1 MFFIFFKREGNQI
14 IFSGPG
20 KEKVKTKQ
28 NKNTMTTSEY
38 LCFVILENNSQES
51 RRMMIKMR
59 NIENGKRE
67 RNERARYR
75 LAGGAA
81 ITCQKT
87 RGLLNLWGVSF
98 RVLWSGEALNLH
110 WTPSL
115 WWNLPSPTHAAQ
127 APKKHCLIPPLSP
140 PSVSVSMFSSCL
152 MCRLWQK

>member
-1 MFFIFFKREGNQI
+1 MLTKNIAFKRNVLYFFQERRKPDN
-14 IFSGPG
+14 FFRAR
-20 KEKVKTKQ
+20 KKVKTKQ

-110 WTPSL
+110 
-115 WWNLPSPTHAAQ
+115 
-127 APKKHCLIPPLSP
+127 
-140 PSVSVSMFSSCL
+140 
-152 MCRLWQK
+152 

>member
-1 MFFIFFKREGNQI
+1 
-14 IFSGPG
+14 
-20 KEKVKTKQ
+20 
-28 NKNTMTTSEY
+28 
-38 LCFVILENNSQES
+38 
-51 RRMMIKMR
+51 MIKMR

-110 WTPSL
+110 
-115 WWNLPSPTHAAQ
+115 
-127 APKKHCLIPPLSP
+127 
-140 PSVSVSMFSSCL
+140 
-152 MCRLWQK
+152 